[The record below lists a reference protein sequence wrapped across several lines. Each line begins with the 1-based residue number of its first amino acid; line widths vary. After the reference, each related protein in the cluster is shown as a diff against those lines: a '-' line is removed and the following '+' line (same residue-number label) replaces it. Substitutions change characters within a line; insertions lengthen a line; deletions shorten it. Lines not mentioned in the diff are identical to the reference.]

1 MIVLILVFR
10 LVIGEQMI
18 DVLGP
23 EKRRRRTTQEKIA
36 IVQQSFEPG
45 MTVSLV
51 ARQDGVAASQ
61 LFLWRKQYQEGSLT
75 AVAAGEQVV
84 PASELAAAMKQIKE
98 LQRLLGKKTM
108 ENELLKEAVEY
119 GRGKKVDSARALIA
133 RGWGVSLVSRCL
145 RVSRAQLHVIL
156 RRTDDWKDGR
166 RSRHSDDTDVLLRI
180 HHVIGELPTY
190 GYRRVWALLRRQ
202 AELDGMPAINA
213 KRVYRIMRQNALL
226 LERKTAV
233 PPSKRAHTGK
243 VAVKESNQRWCSDG
257 FEFRCDNGE
266 KLRVTFALDCCDRE
280 ALHWAVTTGGF
291 DSETVQDVMLGAVE
305 RRFGNELPASP
316 VEWLTDNGSC
326 YRANE
331 TRQFARMLGL
341 EPKNT
346 AVRSPESNGIAES
359 FVKTIK
365 RDYISIM
372 PKPDGLTAAKNLA
385 EAFEHY
391 NEWHPHSALGYRSPR
406 EYLRQQA
413 SNGLSDNRCL
423 EI

>member
-1 MIVLILVFR
+1 
-10 LVIGEQMI
+10 MI

-51 ARQDGVAASQ
+51 ARQHGVAASQ

-133 RGWGVSLVSRCL
+133 RGWGVSFVSRCL

-156 RRTDDWKDGR
+156 RRADDWKDGR
-166 RSRHSDDTDVLLRI
+166 RSRHTDDTDVLRRI

-202 AELDGMPAINA
+202 TELDGMPAINA
-213 KRVYRIMRQNALL
+213 KRIYRIMRQNALL

-233 PPSKRAHTGK
+233 PPSKRAHTGR

-291 DSETVQDVMLGAVE
+291 NSETVQDVMLGAVE

-365 RDYISIM
+365 RDYISII

-406 EYLRQQA
+406 EYLRQRA
-413 SNGLSDNRCL
+413 CNGLSDNRCL
-423 EI
+423 